1 MNRAPSVSEKYV
13 TCSYPSQSG
22 IDSISSSLQRDL
34 DAMLDLSISMPS
46 PDRENGCLFTTGRG
60 KKITVSEEKLK
71 EAESKLNGYAKEES
85 ESVAKTEPEPCLFS
99 TGRGK
104 RISISE
110 EKLREAREKLSGY
123 AKEDEGEALPT
134 SETGPCLFS
143 TGRGKRISISE
154 EKLKEAEKKL
164 NGYAKE
170 ESSKTESESCLFSTG
185 RGKKISISEEKLKEA
200 EKKLNG
206 YATEKDEGEALP
218 TSETGPCLFST
229 GRGKKISISEE
240 KLKEA
245 EKKLN
250 GYATEKD
257 EPETSLFSTGR
268 GKRITIS
275 EDKMKEAES
284 KLNGYAKGEDSETSL
299 FSTGG
304 GKRIVI
310 SEDKMKESRE
320 KLNGYAKR
328 EGSEAPPASEAEPC
342 LFSTGRG
349 KKITISEERVKA
361 AREKLNGYA
370 KEDSETTT
378 KPDPVPCLFST
389 GRGKKISISEEKL
402 KEAESKLNGY
412 AKEENNTPPKP
423 DPQPFLFSTGRGKKI
438 TISEDK
444 LKEAASKLN
453 YANETEDTEAS
464 LFSTGRGK
472 KIAINEEK
480 LKEAESKLTTSL
492 FTTGKGKEVPI
503 SPQQLNQAEALLST
517 LAAQED
523 VAITSEHPARAS
535 PDRLPEQP
543 LVEKVGSQR
552 VSVAAGSG
560 PRKPHL
566 APPSPKKEKE
576 KNLHSVDREKYE
588 KNIQSKRRKRKEYVP
603 IRIMNNN
610 LIYSQPDARKSSARR
625 KGGAGVKQKA
635 VSEEVSRMMEK
646 WGYTPSIT
654 DCATPE
660 NGAFPSIAKTCLSP
674 YRQEYAELKEMIRTT
689 VEAGGMKLKP
699 QDALEATDLFYAI
712 AQCEYAVQS
721 EFDERL
727 EKAGVSALVR
737 SITSRNAEF
746 VVFASD
752 GMEAFPSSFHSD
764 EESMNPMFERLLR
777 LMEKEGAEAPL
788 ITLPWIRCQYRNIL
802 WKQASKTKWTRSM
815 EHVRLRSVLQQLM
828 WRYFTELYFA
838 RPPPL
843 KRVVQRDE
851 SEARFLTCIVSD
863 VLFVPPLPDYDVI
876 EEAKEK
882 KEPLAGVIE
891 LTDGWYFIE
900 AMLDPSLTALLQVH
914 QIHTGMKLRIACAKI
929 QNNNNGCAPL
939 EMRVNQPRKVAVQSD
954 ESSPPTLS
962 FFNEEGCATPR
973 YMLQYNNTRRA
984 AWQSYVGF
992 TNCYTF
998 NTNVNDCIN
1007 EGGTIPQTDVVVVRK
1022 YGVRFQE
1029 QVGEKR
1035 VYRTEEE
1042 ERQEQ
1047 RRWEEAYSGI
1057 TKEVVSRLMKAW
1069 EEEEQR
1075 VGEEELEAYRS
1086 RREQERQREIEEEV
1100 HRVMEKK
1107 GLKERVVSMIGYL
1120 QVMSPYRFE
1129 SVGVGCGGG
1138 VKALCEEESKNALEE
1153 EEESKNALQKETESK
1168 NTETIDVNALC
1179 SVAGLDVDP
1188 VVGAS
1193 HHLYDTISIT
1203 LWNTNAGV
1211 MDMLKEGCV
1220 YRVTMLQAQQSVDRQ
1235 RNELLLSTSNST
1247 RWEEITEE
1255 YKERMRGKRSVFD
1268 VWKPRHV
1275 MCLKEM
1281 EKGWREAGCVNRD
1294 CDVFLFF
1301 LFSSEKKPSGCY
1313 EVTFCDVSGTVAILT
1328 VPELFYVGLRLWREL

>member
-110 EKLREAREKLSGY
+110 EKLKEAEKKLNGY
-123 AKEDEGEALPT
+123 AKEEEGEALPT

-143 TGRGKRISISE
+143 TGRGKKISISE

-170 ESSKTESESCLFSTG
+170 ESSKTESES
-185 RGKKISISEEKLKEA
+185 
-200 EKKLNG
+200 
-206 YATEKDEGEALP
+206 
-218 TSETGPCLFST
+218 CLFST

-299 FSTGG
+299 FSTGR

-310 SEDKMKESRE
+310 SEDKMKE
-320 KLNGYAKR
+320 
-328 EGSEAPPASEAEPC
+328 
-342 LFSTGRG
+342 
-349 KKITISEERVKA
+349 

-378 KPDPVPCLFST
+378 KPDPELYLFSTGRGKRISISEEKLKEAESKLNGYAKEDNNTPPKPDPQPFLFST

-402 KEAESKLNGY
+402 KEAESKLN
-412 AKEENNTPPKP
+412 
-423 DPQPFLFSTGRGKKI
+423 
-438 TISEDK
+438 
-444 LKEAASKLN
+444 N
-453 YANETEDTEAS
+453 YATETEDTEAS

-517 LAAQED
+517 FAAQEE

-535 PDRLPEQP
+535 PDRLPEQS

-588 KNIQSKRRKRKEYVP
+588 KNIQGKRRKRKEYVP

-635 VSEEVSRMMEK
+635 VSEEVARMMEK

-737 SITSRNAEF
+737 LITSRNAEF

-752 GMEAFPSSFHSD
+752 AMEAFPSSFHSD

-1057 TKEVVSRLMKAW
+1057 TKEVVSRLMKVW

-1075 VGEEELEAYRS
+1075 VGEEELEAYRN

-1281 EKGWREAGCVNRD
+1281 EKEWRGAGCVNRD

-1328 VPELFYVGLRLWREL
+1328 VSELFYVGLRLWREL

>member
-1 MNRAPSVSEKYV
+1 M
-13 TCSYPSQSG
+13 
-22 IDSISSSLQRDL
+22 
-34 DAMLDLSISMPS
+34 
-46 PDRENGCLFTTGRG
+46 
-60 KKITVSEEKLK
+60 
-71 EAESKLNGYAKEES
+71 
-85 ESVAKTEPEPCLFS
+85 
-99 TGRGK
+99 
-104 RISISE
+104 
-110 EKLREAREKLSGY
+110 
-123 AKEDEGEALPT
+123 
-134 SETGPCLFS
+134 
-143 TGRGKRISISE
+143 
-154 EKLKEAEKKL
+154 
-164 NGYAKE
+164 
-170 ESSKTESESCLFSTG
+170 
-185 RGKKISISEEKLKEA
+185 
-200 EKKLNG
+200 
-206 YATEKDEGEALP
+206 
-218 TSETGPCLFST
+218 
-229 GRGKKISISEE
+229 
-240 KLKEA
+240 
-245 EKKLN
+245 
-250 GYATEKD
+250 
-257 EPETSLFSTGR
+257 
-268 GKRITIS
+268 
-275 EDKMKEAES
+275 
-284 KLNGYAKGEDSETSL
+284 
-299 FSTGG
+299 
-304 GKRIVI
+304 
-310 SEDKMKESRE
+310 
-320 KLNGYAKR
+320 
-328 EGSEAPPASEAEPC
+328 
-342 LFSTGRG
+342 FSTGRG
-349 KKITISEERVKA
+349 KKIT
-361 AREKLNGYA
+361 
-370 KEDSETTT
+370 
-378 KPDPVPCLFST
+378 
-389 GRGKKISISEEKL
+389 
-402 KEAESKLNGY
+402 
-412 AKEENNTPPKP
+412 
-423 DPQPFLFSTGRGKKI
+423 
-438 TISEDK
+438 
-444 LKEAASKLN
+444 
-453 YANETEDTEAS
+453 
-464 LFSTGRGK
+464 
-472 KIAINEEK
+472 INEEK

-492 FTTGKGKEVPI
+492 FTTGKGKEVSI

-517 LAAQED
+517 LAAQEE

-535 PDRLPEQP
+535 PDRLPEQS

-625 KGGAGVKQKA
+625 KGGAGVKQKV
-635 VSEEVSRMMEK
+635 VSEEVARMMEK

-752 GMEAFPSSFHSD
+752 AMEAFPSSFHSD

-1129 SVGVGCGGG
+1129 SVGVGCGGC
-1138 VKALCEEESKNALEE
+1138 VKVLSKREVESENALQKEGEGKNALEE

-1168 NTETIDVNALC
+1168 NSETIDVNALC
-1179 SVAGLDVDP
+1179 SVAGLDVNP

-1193 HHLYDTISIT
+1193 HHIYDTISIT

-1211 MDMLKEGCV
+1211 IDMLKEGCV

>member
-1 MNRAPSVSEKYV
+1 MV
-13 TCSYPSQSG
+13 
-22 IDSISSSLQRDL
+22 I
-34 DAMLDLSISMPS
+34 
-46 PDRENGCLFTTGRG
+46 
-60 KKITVSEEKLK
+60 SEEKMK

-104 RISISE
+104 KMVISE
-110 EKLREAREKLSGY
+110 EKLKEAEKKLSGY
-123 AKEDEGEALPT
+123 AKEEEGEALPT

-143 TGRGKRISISE
+143 TGRGKKITVSE
-154 EKLKEAEKKL
+154 EKLKAAKKKL

-170 ESSKTESESCLFSTG
+170 ENSKTESE
-185 RGKKISISEEKLKEA
+185 
-200 EKKLNG
+200 
-206 YATEKDEGEALP
+206 
-218 TSETGPCLFST
+218 PCLFST

-250 GYATEKD
+250 GYAKGED
-257 EPETSLFSTGR
+257 SETSLFSTGR
-268 GKRITIS
+268 GKRIVIS
-275 EDKMKEAES
+275 EDKMKEA
-284 KLNGYAKGEDSETSL
+284 
-299 FSTGG
+299 
-304 GKRIVI
+304 
-310 SEDKMKESRE
+310 RE

-328 EGSEAPPASEAEPC
+328 EEGEAPPASEAEPW

-349 KKITISEERVKA
+349 KKITISEERMKA
-361 AREKLNGYA
+361 AEKKLNGYA

-378 KPDPVPCLFST
+378 KPDP
-389 GRGKKISISEEKL
+389 E
-402 KEAESKLNGY
+402 
-412 AKEENNTPPKP
+412 
-423 DPQPFLFSTGRGKKI
+423 PFLFSTGRGKKI

-472 KIAINEEK
+472 KITINEEK

-492 FTTGKGKEVPI
+492 FTTGKGKEVPV

-517 LAAQED
+517 LAAQEE

-588 KNIQSKRRKRKEYVP
+588 KNIQGKRRKRKEYVP
-603 IRIMNNN
+603 IRIMNDN

-635 VSEEVSRMMEK
+635 VSEEVARMMEK

-752 GMEAFPSSFHSD
+752 AMEAFPSSFHSD
-764 EESMNPMFERLLR
+764 EENMNPMFERLLR

-802 WKQASKTKWTRSM
+802 WKQASKTKWTRNM

-863 VLFVPPLPDYDVI
+863 VIFVPPLPDYDVI

-954 ESSPPTLS
+954 DSSPPTLS

-992 TNCYTF
+992 TNSYTF

-1047 RRWEEAYSGI
+1047 KRWEEAYSGI

-1138 VKALCEEESKNALEE
+1138 VKVLSKREVESENALQKEGEGKNALKEE
-1153 EEESKNALQKETESK
+1153 AENALQKETESK
-1168 NTETIDVNALC
+1168 NSETIDINALC
-1179 SVAGLDVDP
+1179 SVAGLDVNP

-1268 VWKPRHV
+1268 VWTPRRV
-1275 MCLKEM
+1275 MCLTEM
-1281 EKGWREAGCVNRD
+1281 EKEWREAGCVNRD

-1328 VPELFYVGLRLWREL
+1328 VPELFYVGLRLWCEL

>member
-1 MNRAPSVSEKYV
+1 MTLSRSLLNNFLGIQYYYSNHGYQIPDPESSPSEQLKGTEALPSAVEQDTLFPDSQLVRGEEGKSKSVFVSPKKVNRAPSVSEKYV

-104 RISISE
+104 RITISE
-110 EKLREAREKLSGY
+110 DKLREAREKLSGY
-123 AKEDEGEALPT
+123 AKE
-134 SETGPCLFS
+134 
-143 TGRGKRISISE
+143 
-154 EKLKEAEKKL
+154 
-164 NGYAKE
+164 
-170 ESSKTESESCLFSTG
+170 ESSKTESES
-185 RGKKISISEEKLKEA
+185 
-200 EKKLNG
+200 
-206 YATEKDEGEALP
+206 
-218 TSETGPCLFST
+218 CLFST

-304 GKRIVI
+304 GKRIAI

-328 EGSEAPPASEAEPC
+328 EDSEAPPASEAEPC

-378 KPDPVPCLFST
+378 KPDPEPFLFST

-402 KEAESKLNGY
+402 KEAE
-412 AKEENNTPPKP
+412 
-423 DPQPFLFSTGRGKKI
+423 
-438 TISEDK
+438 
-444 LKEAASKLN
+444 SKLN

-517 LAAQED
+517 LAAQEE

-635 VSEEVSRMMEK
+635 VSEEVARMMEK

-737 SITSRNAEF
+737 LITSRNAEF

-752 GMEAFPSSFHSD
+752 AMEAFPSSFHSD

-954 ESSPPTLS
+954 ESSSPTLS

-1086 RREQERQREIEEEV
+1086 RREPERQREIEEEV

-1153 EEESKNALQKETESK
+1153 EEESKNALQKEVSKNALQKEVENKNALQKETESK

-1328 VPELFYVGLRLWREL
+1328 VPELFYVGLRVWREL

>member
-1 MNRAPSVSEKYV
+1 MTLSRSLLNNFLGIQYYYSNHGYQIPDPESSPSEQLKGTEALPSAVEQDTLFPDSQLVRGEEGKSKSAFVSPKKMNRAPSVSEKYV

-60 KKITVSEEKLK
+60 KKITVSEEKMK

-104 RISISE
+104 
-110 EKLREAREKLSGY
+110 K
-123 AKEDEGEALPT
+123 
-134 SETGPCLFS
+134 
-143 TGRGKRISISE
+143 ISISE

-170 ESSKTESESCLFSTG
+170 E
-185 RGKKISISEEKLKEA
+185 
-200 EKKLNG
+200 
-206 YATEKDEGEALP
+206 EGEALP

-304 GKRIVI
+304 GKRIAI
-310 SEDKMKESRE
+310 SEDKMKAARE

-328 EGSEAPPASEAEPC
+328 EGSEALPTSEAEPC

-349 KKITISEERVKA
+349 KKITISEERMKA

-438 TISEDK
+438 SISEEK
-444 LKEAASKLN
+444 LKEAESKLN

-517 LAAQED
+517 LAAQEE

-535 PDRLPEQP
+535 PDRLPEQS

-635 VSEEVSRMMEK
+635 VSEEVARMMEK

-752 GMEAFPSSFHSD
+752 AMEAFPSSFHSD

-954 ESSPPTLS
+954 ESSSPTLS

-1086 RREQERQREIEEEV
+1086 RREPERQREIEEEV

-1153 EEESKNALQKETESK
+1153 EEESKNALQKEVENKNALQKETESK

-1268 VWKPRHV
+1268 VWKPRRV
-1275 MCLKEM
+1275 VCLKEM
-1281 EKGWREAGCVNRD
+1281 EKEWREAGCVNRD

-1328 VPELFYVGLRLWREL
+1328 VSELFYVGLRLWREL

>member
-1 MNRAPSVSEKYV
+1 MFVSPKKVNRAPSVSEKYV

-34 DAMLDLSISMPS
+34 DAILDLSISMPS
-46 PDRENGCLFTTGRG
+46 PDGENGCLFTTGRG

-85 ESVAKTEPEPCLFS
+85 ESVAKTEPE
-99 TGRGK
+99 
-104 RISISE
+104 
-110 EKLREAREKLSGY
+110 
-123 AKEDEGEALPT
+123 
-134 SETGPCLFS
+134 
-143 TGRGKRISISE
+143 
-154 EKLKEAEKKL
+154 
-164 NGYAKE
+164 
-170 ESSKTESESCLFSTG
+170 
-185 RGKKISISEEKLKEA
+185 
-200 EKKLNG
+200 
-206 YATEKDEGEALP
+206 
-218 TSETGPCLFST
+218 PCLFST

-304 GKRIVI
+304 GKRIAI
-310 SEDKMKESRE
+310 SEDKMKAARE

-328 EGSEAPPASEAEPC
+328 EDSEAPPASEAEPC

-349 KKITISEERVKA
+349 KKITISEERMKA

-378 KPDPVPCLFST
+378 KPDPEPFLFST
-389 GRGKKISISEEKL
+389 GRGKKITISEDKL
-402 KEAESKLNGY
+402 KEAASKLNGY

-438 TISEDK
+438 SISEEK
-444 LKEAASKLN
+444 LKEAESKLN

-472 KIAINEEK
+472 KITINEEK

-517 LAAQED
+517 LAAQEE

-588 KNIQSKRRKRKEYVP
+588 KNIQGKRRKRKEYVP

-635 VSEEVSRMMEK
+635 VSEEVARMMEK

-752 GMEAFPSSFHSD
+752 AMEAFPSSFHSD

-788 ITLPWIRCQYRNIL
+788 ITLTWIRCQYRNIL

-1057 TKEVVSRLMKAW
+1057 TKEVVSRLMKVW

-1138 VKALCEEESKNALEE
+1138 VKALCEEESKNALQKEV
-1153 EEESKNALQKETESK
+1153 SKNALQKETESK

-1179 SVAGLDVDP
+1179 SVAGLDVNP

-1328 VPELFYVGLRLWREL
+1328 VPELFYVGLRVWREL

>member
-1 MNRAPSVSEKYV
+1 MTLSRSLLNNFLGIQYYYSNHGYQIPDPESSPSEQLKGTEALPSAVEQDTLFPDSQLVRGEEGKSKSVFMSPKKMNRAPSVSEKYV

-46 PDRENGCLFTTGRG
+46 PDG
-60 KKITVSEEKLK
+60 
-71 EAESKLNGYAKEES
+71 ESG
-85 ESVAKTEPEPCLFS
+85 
-99 TGRGK
+99 
-104 RISISE
+104 
-110 EKLREAREKLSGY
+110 
-123 AKEDEGEALPT
+123 
-134 SETGPCLFS
+134 
-143 TGRGKRISISE
+143 
-154 EKLKEAEKKL
+154 
-164 NGYAKE
+164 
-170 ESSKTESESCLFSTG
+170 
-185 RGKKISISEEKLKEA
+185 
-200 EKKLNG
+200 
-206 YATEKDEGEALP
+206 
-218 TSETGPCLFST
+218 CLFST

-304 GKRIVI
+304 GKRIAISEDKMKESREKLNGYAKGEDSETSLFSTGRGKRIVI

-328 EGSEAPPASEAEPC
+328 EGSEALPASEAEPC

-349 KKITISEERVKA
+349 KKIRISEERVKA

-438 TISEDK
+438 SISEDK

-472 KIAINEEK
+472 KITINEEK

-517 LAAQED
+517 LAAQEE

-588 KNIQSKRRKRKEYVP
+588 KNIQGKRRKRKEYVP

-635 VSEEVSRMMEK
+635 VSEEVARMMEK

-752 GMEAFPSSFHSD
+752 AMEAFPSSFHSD

-939 EMRVNQPRKVAVQSD
+939 EMRVNQPRKAAVQSD

-1129 SVGVGCGGG
+1129 SVSASAMGEGGVGSSC
-1138 VKALCEEESKNALEE
+1138 KEAESESALKKEAESNN
-1153 EEESKNALQKETESK
+1153 SSNKETESKNSSHK

-1188 VVGAS
+1188 VVGTS
-1193 HHLYDTISIT
+1193 HHIYDTISIT

-1328 VPELFYVGLRLWREL
+1328 VSELFYVGLRLWREL

>member
-1 MNRAPSVSEKYV
+1 MV
-13 TCSYPSQSG
+13 
-22 IDSISSSLQRDL
+22 I
-34 DAMLDLSISMPS
+34 
-46 PDRENGCLFTTGRG
+46 
-60 KKITVSEEKLK
+60 SEEKMK

-85 ESVAKTEPEPCLFS
+85 ESVAKTEPVSLFS

-104 RISISE
+104 EMVISE
-110 EKLREAREKLSGY
+110 EKM
-123 AKEDEGEALPT
+123 
-134 SETGPCLFS
+134 
-143 TGRGKRISISE
+143 
-154 EKLKEAEKKL
+154 KEAEKKL
-164 NGYAKE
+164 NGYVKE
-170 ESSKTESESCLFSTG
+170 ENAKSESEPRLFSTG
-185 RGKKISISEEKLKEA
+185 RGKKISISEEKMKEA

-206 YATEKDEGEALP
+206 YV
-218 TSETGPCLFST
+218 
-229 GRGKKISISEE
+229 
-240 KLKEA
+240 
-245 EKKLN
+245 
-250 GYATEKD
+250 TEKD
-257 EPETSLFSTGR
+257 EPEASLFSTGS
-268 GKRITIS
+268 GKKIVIS

-284 KLNGYAKGEDSETSL
+284 KLNGYTKGEDGETS
-299 FSTGG
+299 
-304 GKRIVI
+304 
-310 SEDKMKESRE
+310 
-320 KLNGYAKR
+320 
-328 EGSEAPPASEAEPC
+328 

-349 KKITISEERVKA
+349 KKITISEDKLKA
-361 AREKLNGYA
+361 AEKKLNGYA
-370 KEDSETTT
+370 KGEDDTPSN
-378 KPDPVPCLFST
+378 PDPEPCLFST

-412 AKEENNTPPKP
+412 AKGEDTPPNP
-423 DPQPFLFSTGRGKKI
+423 NPEPCLFSTGRGKKI
-438 TISEDK
+438 SISEDK

-453 YANETEDTEAS
+453 NYANETEDTETS

-472 KIAINEEK
+472 KITINEEK

-492 FTTGKGKEVPI
+492 FTTGKGKEVSI

-517 LAAQED
+517 LAAQEES
-523 VAITSEHPARAS
+523 AITSEHPARAS

-566 APPSPKKEKE
+566 APTSPKKEKE

-603 IRIMNNN
+603 IRIMNDN

-635 VSEEVSRMMEK
+635 VSEEMARMMEK

-660 NGAFPSIAKTCLSP
+660 NGAFPSIAKTCSSP
-674 YRQEYAELKEMIRTT
+674 YRQEYAELKEIIRTT
-689 VEAGGMKLKP
+689 VEADGMKLKP

-727 EKAGVSALVR
+727 AKAGVSALVR

-752 GMEAFPSSFHSD
+752 AMEAFPSSFHSD
-764 EESMNPMFERLLR
+764 EENMNPMFERLLR

-802 WKQASKTKWTRSM
+802 WKQASKTKWKRSM

-876 EEAKEK
+876 EESKEK

-954 ESSPPTLS
+954 DSSPPTLS

-1047 RRWEEAYSGI
+1047 KRWEEAYSGI

-1075 VGEEELEAYRS
+1075 VGEEELEAYRN

-1129 SVGVGCGGG
+1129 SVSASAMGEGDVGSSC
-1138 VKALCEEESKNALEE
+1138 KEAESESALKKEAESNN
-1153 EEESKNALQKETESK
+1153 SSNKETESK
-1168 NTETIDVNALC
+1168 NSSHKNSETIDVNALC

-1268 VWKPRHV
+1268 VWTPRRV

-1281 EKGWREAGCVNRD
+1281 EKEWRGAGCVNRD

>member
-1 MNRAPSVSEKYV
+1 MSPKKMNRAPSVSEKYV

-46 PDRENGCLFTTGRG
+46 PDGESGCLFTTGRG
-60 KKITVSEEKLK
+60 KKMVISEEKMK

-85 ESVAKTEPEPCLFS
+85 ESVAKTEPVSLFS

-104 RISISE
+104 EMVISE
-110 EKLREAREKLSGY
+110 EKM
-123 AKEDEGEALPT
+123 
-134 SETGPCLFS
+134 
-143 TGRGKRISISE
+143 
-154 EKLKEAEKKL
+154 KEAEKKL
-164 NGYAKE
+164 NGYVKE
-170 ESSKTESESCLFSTG
+170 ENAKSESEPRLFSTG
-185 RGKKISISEEKLKEA
+185 RGKKISISEEKMKEA

-206 YATEKDEGEALP
+206 YV
-218 TSETGPCLFST
+218 
-229 GRGKKISISEE
+229 
-240 KLKEA
+240 
-245 EKKLN
+245 
-250 GYATEKD
+250 TEKD
-257 EPETSLFSTGR
+257 EPEASLFSTGS
-268 GKRITIS
+268 GKKIVIS

-284 KLNGYAKGEDSETSL
+284 KLNGYTKGEDGETS
-299 FSTGG
+299 
-304 GKRIVI
+304 
-310 SEDKMKESRE
+310 
-320 KLNGYAKR
+320 
-328 EGSEAPPASEAEPC
+328 

-349 KKITISEERVKA
+349 KKITISEDKLKA
-361 AREKLNGYA
+361 AEKKLNGYA
-370 KEDSETTT
+370 KGEDDTPSN
-378 KPDPVPCLFST
+378 PDPEPCLFST

-412 AKEENNTPPKP
+412 AKGEDTPPNP
-423 DPQPFLFSTGRGKKI
+423 NPEPCLFSTGRGKKI
-438 TISEDK
+438 SISEDK

-453 YANETEDTEAS
+453 NYANETEDTETS

-472 KIAINEEK
+472 KITINEEK

-492 FTTGKGKEVPI
+492 FTTGKGKEVSI

-517 LAAQED
+517 LAAQEES
-523 VAITSEHPARAS
+523 AITSEHPARAS

-566 APPSPKKEKE
+566 APTSPKKEKE

-603 IRIMNNN
+603 IRIMNDN

-635 VSEEVSRMMEK
+635 VSEEVARMMEK

-737 SITSRNAEF
+737 LITSRNAEF

-752 GMEAFPSSFHSD
+752 AMEAFPSSFHSD

-962 FFNEEGCATPR
+962 FFNEEGCAAPR

-1086 RREQERQREIEEEV
+1086 RREPERQREIEEEV

-1138 VKALCEEESKNALEE
+1138 VGSSCKREGSENALQKEVSKNALQKEVE
-1153 EEESKNALQKETESK
+1153 NKNALQKETESK

-1188 VVGAS
+1188 VVGTS
-1193 HHLYDTISIT
+1193 HHIYDTISIT

-1268 VWKPRHV
+1268 VWKPRRV
-1275 MCLKEM
+1275 VCLKEM
-1281 EKGWREAGCVNRD
+1281 EKEWREAGCVNRD

-1328 VPELFYVGLRLWREL
+1328 VPELFYVGLRVWREL

>member
-1 MNRAPSVSEKYV
+1 MLNNFLGIQYYYSNHGYQIPDPESSPSEQLKGAEALSSAVEQDTLFPDSQLVREEDGKSKSVFVSPKKMNRAPSVSEKYV

-46 PDRENGCLFTTGRG
+46 PDGESGCLFTTGRG
-60 KKITVSEEKLK
+60 KKMVISEEKMK
-71 EAESKLNGYAKEES
+71 EAESKLSGYAKEES

-104 RISISE
+104 
-110 EKLREAREKLSGY
+110 KMV
-123 AKEDEGEALPT
+123 
-134 SETGPCLFS
+134 
-143 TGRGKRISISE
+143 ISE

-164 NGYAKE
+164 SGYAKE
-170 ESSKTESESCLFSTG
+170 EEGEALPTSETESCLFSTG
-185 RGKKISISEEKLKEA
+185 RGKKITVSEEKLKA
-200 EKKLNG
+200 AKKKLNG
-206 YATEKDEGEALP
+206 YAKEENSKTE
-218 TSETGPCLFST
+218 SEPCLFST

-250 GYATEKD
+250 GYAKGED
-257 EPETSLFSTGR
+257 SETSLFSTGR
-268 GKRITIS
+268 GKRI
-275 EDKMKEAES
+275 
-284 KLNGYAKGEDSETSL
+284 
-299 FSTGG
+299 
-304 GKRIVI
+304 VI
-310 SEDKMKESRE
+310 SEDKMKAARE

-328 EGSEAPPASEAEPC
+328 EDGEAPPASEAEPW

-349 KKITISEERVKA
+349 KKITISEERMKA
-361 AREKLNGYA
+361 AEKKLNGYA
-370 KEDSETTT
+370 KGEDDTPSN
-378 KPDPVPCLFST
+378 PDPQPFLFST

-402 KEAESKLNGY
+402 MEAESKLNGY
-412 AKEENNTPPKP
+412 AKGEDTPPNP
-423 DPQPFLFSTGRGKKI
+423 NPEPCLFSTGRGKKI
-438 TISEDK
+438 SISEDK

-453 YANETEDTEAS
+453 NYANETEDTETS

-492 FTTGKGKEVPI
+492 FTTGKGKEVSI

-517 LAAQED
+517 LAAQEE

-535 PDRLPEQP
+535 PDRLPEQS

-603 IRIMNNN
+603 IRIMNDN

-635 VSEEVSRMMEK
+635 VSEEVARMMEK

-752 GMEAFPSSFHSD
+752 AMEAFPSSFHSD

-851 SEARFLTCIVSD
+851 SEARFLTCIMSD

-1086 RREQERQREIEEEV
+1086 RREPERQREIEEEV

-1129 SVGVGCGGG
+1129 GVGVGCGGG
-1138 VKALCEEESKNALEE
+1138 VGSSCKREGSENALQKEVSKNALQKEVE
-1153 EEESKNALQKETESK
+1153 NKNALQKETESK
-1168 NTETIDVNALC
+1168 NSETIDINALC
-1179 SVAGLDVDP
+1179 SVAGLDVNP

-1220 YRVTMLQAQQSVDRQ
+1220 YRVTMLQAQQSVERQ

-1268 VWKPRHV
+1268 VWKPRRV
-1275 MCLKEM
+1275 VCLKEM

-1328 VPELFYVGLRLWREL
+1328 VPELFYVGLRVWREL

>member
-1 MNRAPSVSEKYV
+1 MSPKKMNRAPSVSEKYV

-46 PDRENGCLFTTGRG
+46 PDGESGCLFTTGRG

-104 RISISE
+104 KISISE
-110 EKLREAREKLSGY
+110 EKLKEAREKLSGY
-123 AKEDEGEALPT
+123 AKEE
-134 SETGPCLFS
+134 
-143 TGRGKRISISE
+143 
-154 EKLKEAEKKL
+154 
-164 NGYAKE
+164 
-170 ESSKTESESCLFSTG
+170 
-185 RGKKISISEEKLKEA
+185 
-200 EKKLNG
+200 
-206 YATEKDEGEALP
+206 EGEALP

-304 GKRIVI
+304 GKRIAI
-310 SEDKMKESRE
+310 SEDKMKAARE

-328 EGSEAPPASEAEPC
+328 EDSEAPPASEAEPC

-378 KPDPVPCLFST
+378 KPDPEPFLFST

-517 LAAQED
+517 LAAQEE

-535 PDRLPEQP
+535 PDRLPEQS

-588 KNIQSKRRKRKEYVP
+588 KNIQGKRRKRKEYVP

-635 VSEEVSRMMEK
+635 VSEEVARMMEK

-674 YRQEYAELKEMIRTT
+674 YRQEYAELKEIIRTT

-752 GMEAFPSSFHSD
+752 AMEAFPSSFHSD

-1107 GLKERVVSMIGYL
+1107 GLKQRVVSMIGYL

-1138 VKALCEEESKNALEE
+1138 VGSSCKREGSENALQKEVSKNALQKEESKNALKE

-1188 VVGAS
+1188 VVGTS
-1193 HHLYDTISIT
+1193 HHIYDTISIT